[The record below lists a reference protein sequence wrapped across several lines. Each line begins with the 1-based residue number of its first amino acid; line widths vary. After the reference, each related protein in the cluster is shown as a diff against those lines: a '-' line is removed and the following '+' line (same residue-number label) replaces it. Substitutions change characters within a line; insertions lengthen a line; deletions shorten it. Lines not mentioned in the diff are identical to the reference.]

1 MAAKARKTIVGEIDP
16 AVLAFTAGKDCVLD
30 LELVDADCIGTAAHV
45 TMLARL
51 NLHPRLF
58 SSRQRAQVIDALVG
72 IMRQARRGRFRI
84 LESDQDVHLAVER
97 VLTAGLGDLG
107 KRVHTGR
114 SRNDQIAV
122 DLRLYGK
129 AQLLGL
135 IEETVELALSLLR
148 FARRHERV
156 PMVGRTHLQPA
167 MPSSVGLWASAHG
180 EGLIDDLIVM
190 RAAYEYNDR
199 CPLGSAAGYGVPLA
213 IDRRLTSRLLGFAC
227 PLHNVLHAANARG
240 KCESVILSA
249 ASQIMLT
256 LSRLAED
263 LILYTMPEFGYFRVP
278 AAFCTGS
285 SIMPQ
290 KRNPDVLE
298 LVRARTARV
307 LAEASA
313 AAVVVKG
320 LPAGYNRDL
329 QETKEPFLEGLR
341 TTRESLRILCQLVD
355 GLEVNR
361 KALAA
366 GFTPDVFATDKALEL
381 VAAGMP
387 FRDAY
392 RHVKEHLG
400 DLSGEDQARALRH
413 KTHLG
418 APAGLDVPFL
428 ARRARERMSEVK
440 IERRKFYRAVSR
452 LLGVSYPTL
461 ERR

>member
-1 MAAKARKTIVGEIDP
+1 
-16 AVLAFTAGKDCVLD
+16 
-30 LELVDADCIGTAAHV
+30 
-45 TMLARL
+45 
-51 NLHPRLF
+51 
-58 SSRQRAQVIDALVG
+58 
-72 IMRQARRGRFRI
+72 
-84 LESDQDVHLAVER
+84 
-97 VLTAGLGDLG
+97 
-107 KRVHTGR
+107 
-114 SRNDQIAV
+114 
-122 DLRLYGK
+122 
-129 AQLLGL
+129 
-135 IEETVELALSLLR
+135 
-148 FARRHERV
+148 
-156 PMVGRTHLQPA
+156 
-167 MPSSVGLWASAHG
+167 
-180 EGLIDDLIVM
+180 
-190 RAAYEYNDR
+190 
-199 CPLGSAAGYGVPLA
+199 
-213 IDRRLTSRLLGFAC
+213 
-227 PLHNVLHAANARG
+227 
-240 KCESVILSA
+240 
-249 ASQIMLT
+249 
-256 LSRLAED
+256 
-263 LILYTMPEFGYFRVP
+263 
-278 AAFCTGS
+278 
-285 SIMPQ
+285 MPQ

-400 DLSGEDQARALRH
+400 DLSGEDQARALRR